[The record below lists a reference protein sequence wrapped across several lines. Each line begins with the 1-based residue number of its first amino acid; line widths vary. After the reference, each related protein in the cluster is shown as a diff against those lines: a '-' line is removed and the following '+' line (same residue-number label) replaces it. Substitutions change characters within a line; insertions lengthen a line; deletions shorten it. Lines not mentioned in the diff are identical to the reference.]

1 MSMPQASLLLY
12 SPKGETHLH
21 SNSPLIVARDL
32 RRYFR
37 VRVDGDGI
45 GDAVR
50 RFFRPQYREI
60 RALDSVSFDVL
71 RGESVGYIGLNG
83 AGKSTTIKL
92 MCGVLVPTAGSIT
105 VGGLEPHRH
114 RATIA
119 RRIGLMMGQR
129 SQLLWDL
136 PVRESFSLLG
146 RIYDLRAATYRANLQ
161 RLTEA
166 LDIGDLWD
174 TPARTLSLGQK
185 TRCDLAL
192 TFLHSP
198 EVVFLDEPTIGLDVL
213 ARERIRDFLN
223 GEKERGITIFLASH
237 DLDDLE
243 IVADR
248 VMLVHRGRLLFD
260 GDQSGLRDAIGGT
273 PGTLEETVK
282 RFYKEAELG

>member
-1 MSMPQASLLLY
+1 M
-12 SPKGETHLH
+12 H
-21 SNSPLIVARDL
+21 SNSPLIVASDL
-32 RRYFR
+32 RRHFR
-37 VRVDGDGI
+37 VRVDAEGI
-45 GDAVR
+45 GDAFK
-50 RFFRPQYREI
+50 RFFKPEYRVVK
-60 RALDSVSFDVL
+60 ALDGVTFAIG

-92 MCGVLVPTAGSIT
+92 MCGVLVPTSGTVT
-105 VGGLEPHRH
+105 VGGLEPHKSRT
-114 RATIA
+114 ATA

-136 PVRESFSLLG
+136 PVRESFFLLG
-146 RIYDLRAATYRANLQ
+146 RIYDLKADVYRVSVK
-161 RLTEA
+161 RL
-166 LDIGDLWD
+166 LDVLDMGDLWN

-192 TFLHSP
+192 TFLHDP

-213 ARERIRDFLN
+213 ARERIRDFLRQ
-223 GEKERGITIFLASH
+223 EKDRGVTIFLASH

-248 VMLVHRGRLLFD
+248 VMLVHRGKLLFD
-260 GDQSGLRDAIGGT
+260 GTQEALRDVIGGR

-282 RFYKEAELG
+282 RFYKEADLG